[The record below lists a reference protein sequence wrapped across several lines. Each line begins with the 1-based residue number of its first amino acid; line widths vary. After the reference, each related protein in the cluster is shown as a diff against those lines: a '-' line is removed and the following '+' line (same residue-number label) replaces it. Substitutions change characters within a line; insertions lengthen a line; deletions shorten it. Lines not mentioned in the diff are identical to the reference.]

1 MNSKFLM
8 IFVDVIFIAI
18 AIFISIYAREA
29 FVYYSSAFSYY
40 FFDGNRLLTTNDAY
54 HFATATKDLINGNL
68 DNAFYPIA
76 SLEMPSILSAMF
88 YYLLPFSIDD
98 LFFFLPIIL
107 SSFVAIPM
115 YLFAKD
121 MTNKYYAFFAAT
133 LTPLSIGYSNRTIG
147 GYYDTDMLV
156 LFFPLLGLYFMY
168 RILKQYN
175 LRDVI
180 FAAIC
185 FILALLW
192 HKVSATYILTTSVF
206 LALFYI
212 LIKDRNNL
220 KQYEALGILIIAISF
235 INIYIKI
242 ILLAIL
248 LHFMSDKVFVFQS
261 ITQKIASKIKYKSVL
276 ILFIGFGVFII
287 SNLDLITSRLATYVT
302 DKMVTSSAITL
313 HSTSGTIMELAP
325 LTLINL
331 AERTMGD
338 NATFIIGAIG
348 IILMFAKIPR
358 SVILLP
364 FLLLSLAS
372 LKLGLRFSMFGAPIF
387 SLGYFY
393 LLYFVLNLFNLAIKD
408 RFVLNGIKFIA
419 TICLALF
426 AILPNYY
433 HTKNYFIPPV
443 VLGYEINALDSIKKD
458 SVSKDDLTISWWDYG
473 FMIPYYSN
481 TKVIIQ
487 GTDLDGVNHFISSF
501 ILSSTNQLASYN
513 MAKLIAEVFYTE
525 DKELLKHHNV
535 DRILYKYNALDD
547 PKSFMESLGDSSFA
561 TPKIN
566 HNIYLYI
573 PFSILAIQTAIDEF
587 SDIDYSN
594 GKVIHKE
601 DSKTLAQY
609 SSVINKDDYYLLD
622 GEFEFYPKDGVF
634 KSIESGKS
642 INVQKF
648 HIVDR
653 IDDELHTTT
662 TSYNDDKTKL
672 HIIYSKELKM
682 FFAIDDR
689 TNHSLSVQLFLY
701 ENYDKDLFS
710 LIHSDKWAKAY
721 KLR

>member
-1 MNSKFLM
+1 MNSRFLM
-8 IFVDVIFIAI
+8 IFTDVIFIGI

-29 FVYYSSAFSYY
+29 FVYYSSAFGYY

-54 HFATATKDLINGNL
+54 HFATATKDLINGDL

-76 SLEMPSILSAMF
+76 SLEMPSILSAIF
-88 YYLLPFSIDD
+88 YYLLPLSIDD
-98 LFFFLPIIL
+98 LFFFLPIVL
-107 SSFVAIPM
+107 SSLVVIPM
-115 YLFAKD
+115 YLLAKD

-168 RILKQYN
+168 RILKQYK
-175 LRDVI
+175 LSDLI
-180 FAAIC
+180 FASIC

-192 HKVSATYILTTSVF
+192 HKVSATYILTASVF
-206 LALFYI
+206 IALFYVFV
-212 LIKDRNNL
+212 KDRHNL
-220 KQYEALGILIIAISF
+220 KQYEALGILIISISF
-235 INIYIKI
+235 INIYTKI
-242 ILLAIL
+242 AILAIL
-248 LHFMSDKVFVFQS
+248 LHFISDKTLIFQS
-261 ITQKIASKIKYKSVL
+261 ITKKIKSKLKYKSVL
-276 ILFIGFGVFII
+276 ILLIGFAVFIV
-287 SNLDLITSRLATYVT
+287 SNLDLITSRLSTYVT
-302 DKMVTSSAITL
+302 DNMVTSSAITL

-325 LTLINL
+325 LTLSNL

-358 SVILLP
+358 SIILLP
-364 FLLLSLAS
+364 LLLLSLAS
-372 LKLGLRFSMFGAPIF
+372 LKLGLRFSMFGAPVF

-393 LLYFVLNLFNLAIKD
+393 LLYFVLNFFCLAIKD
-408 RFVLNGIKFIA
+408 RFVLNGIKFIVV
-419 TICLALF
+419 TCLALF

-443 VLGYEINALDSIKKD
+443 VFGYEINALDSIKKD

-473 FMIPYYSN
+473 FLIPYYSN

-501 ILSSTNQLASYN
+501 ILSSTNQLSSYN
-513 MAKLIAEVFYTE
+513 MSKLIAEAFYTN
-525 DKELLKHHNV
+525 DKDLLKYHNI
-535 DRILYKYNALDD
+535 DRILYKYNAFDD
-547 PKSFMESLGDSSFA
+547 PKSFMDSLGDSNFA

-566 HNIYLYI
+566 HSIYLYI

-609 SSVINKDDYYLLD
+609 SSVVNKDDYYLLD
-622 GEFEFYPKDGVF
+622 GEFEFYPQDGVF
-634 KSIESGKS
+634 KSIESGKY

-648 HIVDR
+648 HIIDR
-653 IDDELHTTT
+653 IGDKLQTITTT
-662 TSYNDDKTKL
+662 YNNDKTKL
-672 HIIYSKELKM
+672 HIIYSKELNM

-689 TNHSLSVQLFLY
+689 TNNSLSVQLFLY
-701 ENYDKDLFS
+701 ENYNKELFS